1 MHTFWQYFF
10 GITLFLVSTFLI
22 LLVLVQRGRGGGLA
36 GALGGPGGQSAF
48 GTKAGDTFTWITA
61 GAAMVWIVLSMAAIK
76 LLTNST
82 GGFGNIQGITPSTP
96 AASAPLDRP
105 RSRTDAPARGDTPG
119 AGAPAAEQ
127 SANESADE

>member
-22 LLVLVQRGRGGGLA
+22 LLVLVQKGRGGGLA

-48 GTKAGDTFTWITA
+48 GTKAGDTFTWVTA
-61 GAAMVWIVLSMAAIK
+61 GAAVVWIVLSIAAIK
-76 LLTNST
+76 LVGGSS
-82 GGFGNIQGITPSTP
+82 GGFGDIQGSTP
-96 AASAPLDRP
+96 AVPTASAPLDAP

-119 AGAPAAEQ
+119 ASGAGSAKPA
-127 SANESADE
+127 SESSDE